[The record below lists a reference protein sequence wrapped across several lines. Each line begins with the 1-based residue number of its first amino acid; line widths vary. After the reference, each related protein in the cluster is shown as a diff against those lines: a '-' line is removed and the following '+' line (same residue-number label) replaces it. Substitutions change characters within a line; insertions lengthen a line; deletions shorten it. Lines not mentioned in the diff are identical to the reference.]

1 MKGTRPT
8 PLTREEIPAVE
19 ARIATATPGEWQ
31 ACRMVME
38 GEDRPLT
45 AEEIGEYVM
54 NSVRKSATESGTE
67 DFLFIYVEKPNGPAD
82 VCHVGNGPTSPENA
96 DFIAHARRR
105 PDRGRRWL
113 PCGTPQRRA
122 RDRRP
127 RANHERVRV
136 VRRRKQRAL
145 LVELE
150 RQMLLDFQGGQRQKW
165 KSTNGT
171 ALHLAR
177 KPT

>member
-96 DFIAHARRR
+96 DFIAHARA
-105 PDRGRRWL
+105 DL
-113 PCGTPQRRA
+113 PRAVAGTRAWWELRA
-122 RDRRP
+122 RIEAL
-127 RANHERVRV
+127 ANEMERCGSGVWA
-136 VRRRKQRAL
+136 QATRAL
-145 LVELE
+145 LV
-150 RQMLLDFQGGQRQKW
+150 
-165 KSTNGT
+165 
-171 ALHLAR
+171 A
-177 KPT
+177 PTEPTDGS